1 MAPAGT
7 PDAIV
12 DKIQIA
18 IAKVAADPEVNAK
31 LSKFG
36 ISAVSTTPAEFNSYV
51 RQERDRWSKVF
62 RESGIKL
69 D

>member
-18 IAKVAADPEVNAK
+18 VAKVAADPEVNAK

-36 ISAVSTTPAEFNSYV
+36 PLDSTQHTKGLKKP
-51 RQERDRWSKVF
+51 
-62 RESGIKL
+62 G
-69 D
+69 